1 MDFQVPAAR
10 AGSDRM
16 LKRLCSGVALVGM
29 LAVLTLV
36 VGNST
41 AGAGMG
47 QPTPFEIGMQD
58 PVTPVG
64 EAIHS
69 FHDRVNVI
77 IFAIASFVLILL
89 VYVIYA
95 FHEKRNPTPSK
106 STHNT
111 LLEIAWTVVPIFILI
126 IIAIPSFKLL
136 FFQYSFPKPDLT
148 IKVTGNTWFW
158 EYEYPDYKGV
168 RVTSNMLN
176 DEDLLQAELGKQ
188 EFEKRYGSLEGIP
201 RLTRLQNDAAPLW
214 VKEKLLRQL
223 SVDNEIAVPVN
234 KIVHMLMTSNDV
246 IHSWTVP
253 SFGSK
258 MQAVPG
264 RVTATWFQ
272 ATRTGV
278 YYGQCSVLCG
288 KGHSGMPIALSVVSD
303 QAFNDWLA
311 AVQARDWKKARGILL
326 AATDGEKMRQLADLP
341 ASAD

>member
-1 MDFQVPAAR
+1 MLK
-10 AGSDRM
+10 SM
-16 LKRLCSGVALVGM
+16 LKRLCSGVALAGM
-29 LAVLTLV
+29 LAVLALV
-36 VGNST
+36 VGNSP

-58 PVTPVG
+58 AVTPVA
-64 EAIHS
+64 EALHR

-77 IFAIASFVLILL
+77 IFAIAWFVLILL

-95 FHEKRNPTPSK
+95 FREKRNPTPSK

-136 FFQYSFPKPDLT
+136 FFQYSFPTPDLT

-188 EFEKRYGSLEGIP
+188 EFEKRYGSLDGIP
-201 RLTRLQNDAAPLW
+201 RLTKLHNDAAPLW

-223 SVDNEIAVPVN
+223 SVDNDIAVPVN
-234 KIVHMLMTSNDV
+234 KIVHMLVTSNDV

-258 MQAVPG
+258 VQAVPG

-288 KGHSGMPIALSVVSD
+288 KGHSGMPIAVSVVSE

-311 AVQARDWKKARGILL
+311 AVQARDWKKARAILL
-326 AATDGEKMRQLADLP
+326 AATDGDEMRQLANLP
-341 ASAD
+341 VLAD